1 MRMIQKR
8 SGLIG
13 FVILALS
20 STPRTAAARAGDGR
34 SLDGLTDIPLLRVFL
49 REGGSLVAVGEFGR
63 LDRQVVFL
71 MAGSTTENPFLRLAG
86 WRDRRSRYCVTSRA
100 AIAVPATIRRVSQTL
115 SIIGLSCLAW
125 LWPSLGSGEE
135 RLIDTQ
141 RSIITVHVFKAG
153 VFRAL
158 GDNHLIRAPL
168 LEGSIDTPPHIQL
181 IVDAR
186 RMQVVDPGLS
196 PKDRQDVRTR
206 MLGPDVLDVDRFE
219 QIRFHSLQIQPLDS
233 MGWRVDGELEL
244 HGQIRP
250 VTFTVILEDGH
261 YKGSTSLM
269 QSTFGITPIT
279 LVGGTVKVK
288 DAVQVDFDIV
298 PAER

>member
-1 MRMIQKR
+1 VVRQWCSCGRLFAWYRKR
-8 SGLIG
+8 CGQTFPWVTLGSCDHR
-13 FVILALS
+13 
-20 STPRTAAARAGDGR
+20 STP
-34 SLDGLTDIPLLRVFL
+34 
-49 REGGSLVAVGEFGR
+49 GGVA
-63 LDRQVVFL
+63 
-71 MAGSTTENPFLRLAG
+71 
-86 WRDRRSRYCVTSRA
+86 
-100 AIAVPATIRRVSQTL
+100 ATIRRVSKIV

-141 RSIITVHVFKAG
+141 RSSVTVHVFKAG

-186 RMQVVDPGLS
+186 GMQVVDPGLS
-196 PKDRQDVRTR
+196 PRDRQHVQSR
-206 MLGPDVLDVDRFE
+206 MLGPEVLDVDRFE

-233 MGWRVDGELEL
+233 FRWRVDGELEL

-250 VTFTVILEDGH
+250 VTVGVILEHGH

-269 QSTFGITPIT
+269 QSTFGITPIS

-288 DAVQVDFDIV
+288 DAVQVDFDV
-298 PAER
+298 VTAER